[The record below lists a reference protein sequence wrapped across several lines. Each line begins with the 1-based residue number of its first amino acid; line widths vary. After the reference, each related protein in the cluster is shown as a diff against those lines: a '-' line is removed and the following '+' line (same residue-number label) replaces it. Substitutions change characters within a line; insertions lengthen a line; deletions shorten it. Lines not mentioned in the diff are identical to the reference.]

1 MMIYKTLVALC
12 LVLFSVQGDSVAS
25 KQELE
30 AFRVAMAL
38 TEGGGKIDY
47 TQVNTSTGATGAY
60 QFLPKYWD
68 WYSSNAGYA
77 GADINDPTV
86 QNAVARYWFN
96 KNYNDFG
103 SWELAAIAHFAGRS
117 IAAQAAANGIDSVK
131 NLQDVTG
138 TDIKTYVD
146 KVMSYMAKQMP
157 KENLKLFREE
167 EQQVYTNPLTAQ
179 DQTTKQAAQVLDALT
194 NAMSENGRQDFPMQ
208 VPSQVGSFDGAKY
221 QTRINRL
228 KEGMNK

>member
-1 MMIYKTLVALC
+1 MANKT
-12 LVLFSVQGDSVAS
+12 
-25 KQELE
+25 ELE
-30 AFRVAMAL
+30 AFKVAMAL

-103 SWELAAIAHFAGRS
+103 SWELAAIAHFAGRCTS
-117 IAAQAAANGIDSVK
+117 CCK
-131 NLQDVTG
+131 W
-138 TDIKTYVD
+138 Y
-146 KVMSYMAKQMP
+146 
-157 KENLKLFREE
+157 
-167 EQQVYTNPLTAQ
+167 
-179 DQTTKQAAQVLDALT
+179 
-194 NAMSENGRQDFPMQ
+194 
-208 VPSQVGSFDGAKY
+208 
-221 QTRINRL
+221 
-228 KEGMNK
+228 

>member
-157 KENLKLFREE
+157 KENLKLF
-167 EQQVYTNPLTAQ
+167 
-179 DQTTKQAAQVLDALT
+179 
-194 NAMSENGRQDFPMQ
+194 
-208 VPSQVGSFDGAKY
+208 
-221 QTRINRL
+221 
-228 KEGMNK
+228 